1 MTGPEPSAFPSTT
14 VALPLPPRHDA
25 VRRAAL
31 PVHVRVRWW
40 AQAADPL
47 KVGFIDGMTGD
58 LVAMSAILV
67 RPIEL
72 FGRHLILAGKA

>member
-1 MTGPEPSAFPSTT
+1 
-14 VALPLPPRHDA
+14 
-25 VRRAAL
+25 L

-40 AQAADPL
+40 AQAAHPL